1 MSERTTGGTGGGA
14 GAGANGPREGLSA
27 EIDREMRRWRVATF
41 NYGVTYYLSRILLIV
56 ASAVVAADQNLAD
69 GKGGFLVEWVPVLA
83 LVVAV
88 LTALD
93 TWLKPQQKWQ
103 GFMES
108 RDSLADLIIRGRH
121 GLTAEEL
128 REEFTALRRRHR
140 EKNIFTPAAG
150 RFPRRAAFSAAT

>member
-1 MSERTTGGTGGGA
+1 MSAQPAGGGGGGSET
-14 GAGANGPREGLSA
+14 GADGLQEELSA
-27 EIDREMRRWRVATF
+27 EIHREMRRWRVATV

-56 ASAVVAADQNLAD
+56 ASAVVAADRNLSD
-69 GKGGFLVEWVPVLA
+69 GKGSFLVAWVPALA

-108 RDSLADLIIRGRH
+108 RDTLADLMVRSRH
-121 GLTAEEL
+121 GLTAEEV
-128 REEFTALRRRHR
+128 REEFTALRRQHR
-140 EKNIFTPAAG
+140 EKNIF
-150 RFPRRAAFSAAT
+150 

>member
-1 MSERTTGGTGGGA
+1 MSEQTVGGA
-14 GAGANGPREGLSA
+14 GDGAETRSNGLEEGLSA
-27 EIDREMRRWRVATF
+27 EIQREMRRWRVATV

-56 ASAVVAADQNLAD
+56 ASAIVAADQNLSG
-69 GKGGFLVEWVPVLA
+69 GKGGFLVGWVPLLA

-108 RDSLADLIIRGRH
+108 RDTLADLIVRGRH
-121 GLTAEEL
+121 GLTVEEL
-128 REEFTALRRRHR
+128 REEFTTLRRQHR
-140 EKNIFTPAAG
+140 EKNIF
-150 RFPRRAAFSAAT
+150 